1 MSTKKIIQVPAE
13 PELIQA
19 LDKVAK
25 ERGLPR
31 AEIIRDACKKMLQKL
46 EEDELDRQY
55 AEGYKRI
62 PDDGVFAEAAW
73 KALAE
78 VLEPEDWS

>member
-1 MSTKKIIQVPAE
+1 MATKKIIQVPAE

-55 AEGYKRI
+55 KEGYKRI
-62 PDDGVFAEAAW
+62 PDDGEFAEAAW